1 MNAFGIG
8 ESPRMSKVQQRK
20 VMFRYLVMTMRTPQF
35 QPSVIEAHQA
45 FLERLR
51 QSGNLEISGPFT
63 DKTGGAYLIRA
74 ASFEEAKELAF
85 TDPVHT
91 TKSSVVTVY
100 EWNAK

>member
-1 MNAFGIG
+1 MLGI
-8 ESPRMSKVQQRK
+8 QRK

-45 FLERLR
+45 FLEDIR
-51 QSGNLEISGPFT
+51 QRGNLEMSGPFT

-74 ASFEEAKELAF
+74 ENIEEAKTLAF

-100 EWNAK
+100 EWNAQ

>member
-1 MNAFGIG
+1 ML
-8 ESPRMSKVQQRK
+8 
-20 VMFRYLVMTMRTPQF
+20 RYLVMTMRTPQF

-51 QSGNLEISGPFT
+51 QSGNLEMSGPFT

-74 ASFEEAKELAF
+74 ASLEEAKSLAF